1 MKDHALRHVLHN
13 EVHARPP
20 EPVLGPMAITH
31 LVQLYANTPKE
42 ASRAHLQ
49 RLLASYQLPMPGE
62 EVNHISI
69 NIGLFRLRWELHTEF
84 ASWTFMRASN
94 EKMFETLSRPQTAI
108 EVVPQDW
115 LRSLPGESLSR
126 IHFWLLPS
134 REFVSEDLV
143 KTVLHEDSL
152 VAATLADGH
161 GEFYTDFQ
169 IHSDG
174 FSRMLLMAGSITAR
188 RQGRL
193 VQQLL
198 EIETYRM
205 AALLGLP
212 AARLAATV
220 LINAEKEL
228 AELAQSIQTASSQ
241 DEASLLDRLT
251 RLAGVVESQ
260 YASTHSRFS
269 ASKAYF
275 ELVDR
280 RITDIAESR
289 IQGLQTIADFMDRR
303 LTPARSTCEWALR
316 RQTALSER
324 VSRMSNLL
332 RTRVTFEQQ
341 QNSQQFL
348 KTMNNRQGLQLQL
361 QSTVEGLS
369 VAAITYYIMGL
380 IEHLTVAGE
389 KLGWIESPH
398 IASAVSLPFVI
409 VLVWWS
415 IHRMQKRV
423 FKI

>member
-1 MKDHALRHVLHN
+1 MKDHALRHILHN

-20 EPVLGPMAITH
+20 EPVTGPMAISH
-31 LVQLYANTPKE
+31 LVMLYANSSKQE
-42 ASRAHLQ
+42 SRAHLQ
-49 RLLASYQLPMPGE
+49 QLLSSHQLPMPDGE
-62 EVNHISI
+62 TNHMSV

-84 ASWTFMRASN
+84 ASWTFMRACN
-94 EKMFETLSRPQTAI
+94 EKMLEPNARPQTAI

-115 LRSLPGESLSR
+115 LEKLPGDSLSK
-126 IHFWLLPS
+126 IHLWLLPAKGFAHDNVV
-134 REFVSEDLV
+134 EE
-143 KTVLHEDSL
+143 VLHEDSL
-152 VAATLADGH
+152 VASTLADGH
-161 GEFYTDFQ
+161 GEVYTDFQ

-174 FSRMLLMAGSITAR
+174 FSRMLLLAGSITAR

-212 AARLAATV
+212 AARSAGSV
-220 LINAEKEL
+220 LLDAEKEL
-228 AELAQSIQTASSQ
+228 AELAHAIQTASAQ

-251 RLAGVVESQ
+251 RLAGVVEGQ

-280 RITDIAESR
+280 RIADIAENR
-289 IQGLQTIADFMDRR
+289 IQGLQSIADFMDRR
-303 LTPARSTCEWALR
+303 LTPARSTCEWASR

-348 KTMNNRQGLQLQL
+348 STMNKRQGLQLQL
-361 QSTVEGLS
+361 QATVEGLS

-380 IEHLTVAGE
+380 IEHLTKAGE
-389 KLGWIESPH
+389 KLGWIQSPD
-398 IASAVSLPFVI
+398 IASAISLPFV
-409 VLVWWS
+409 VLLVWWA
-415 IHRMQKRV
+415 IHRIHQRV
-423 FKI
+423 FKD